1 MRFHLR
7 PATEHDLA
15 AIQAI
20 YNPEVLQHVNTWN
33 EQPFDLAHF
42 QHWFQQLQKQ
52 NFPLLVAEHL
62 DTGQIAGYADYST
75 FRSISGF
82 KHTVEHSV
90 FIDRQFSRQGLGK
103 QLMQALIQH
112 AQAHQVHVMVAA
124 IDHDN
129 SGSIALH
136 QQLGFQHCG
145 YMPQVGRKFGQWR
158 DLVLMQLI
166 LDPAP
171 EQTASTPVD

>member
-1 MRFHLR
+1 
-7 PATEHDLA
+7 
-15 AIQAI
+15 
-20 YNPEVLQHVNTWN
+20 
-33 EQPFDLAHF
+33 
-42 QHWFQQLQKQ
+42 
-52 NFPLLVAEHL
+52 
-62 DTGQIAGYADYST
+62 
-75 FRSISGF
+75 
-82 KHTVEHSV
+82 
-90 FIDRQFSRQGLGK
+90 
-103 QLMQALIQH
+103 
-112 AQAHQVHVMVAA
+112 MVAA

-171 EQTASTPVD
+171 EQTASTPAD

>member
-1 MRFHLR
+1 MNSPLIWHISS
-7 PATEHDLA
+7 TGSSN
-15 AIQAI
+15 
-20 YNPEVLQHVNTWN
+20 Y
-33 EQPFDLAHF
+33 
-42 QHWFQQLQKQ
+42 KQ

-171 EQTASTPVD
+171 EQTASTPAD